1 MEYIII
7 TLLIVLIG
15 LVAYL
20 NFNKKPEKKE
30 DTLEVD
36 KKRISD
42 LENELKEK
50 MGIIIELEKRNS
62 TLIERNKF
70 LQQKIDENSK
80 KEAEEK
86 ARLTQEFENL
96 ANKILNENS
105 DKFQKQNKKEIDTL
119 LKPLND
125 KIKEFQERVE
135 TTNKEDIERNTSL
148 ITQIENLQKLN
159 NQLSSDATNL
169 TKALKG
175 ESKTQGDWG
184 EYQLE
189 VLLEKVGL
197 KKETHFS
204 TQGGYRDED
213 GNLKKPDFIINLPDN
228 KHLIIDSK
236 VSLTAYESYYNQE
249 DKTLKEVA
257 LKKHLESIKKHYKEL
272 GNKDYPSLYD
282 INTPDFVLMFVP
294 IEPALLT
301 AFNNDPNLFLDALD
315 KNVVLVSNSTLLAT
329 LSTVASVWK
338 QDDQKKNAL
347 EIAKAGGLLYDK
359 FEGFVSDLMEVGKKI
374 NSSQTSYQAA
384 MSKLTEGKGNLIMQV
399 ERLKGLGAKTQKKI
413 PQKLID
419 RAENE

>member
-15 LVAYL
+15 LAYL
-20 NFNKKPEKKE
+20 NFNKKPEEKE
-30 DTLEVD
+30 GNSEAD
-36 KKRISD
+36 KKKISD
-42 LENELKEK
+42 LGDELKEK
-50 MGIIIELEKRNS
+50 MKMIIELEKSNS
-62 TLIERNKF
+62 TLTERNTAINKT
-70 LQQKIDENSK
+70 LLESK
-80 KEAEEK
+80 EKEKEEK
-86 ARLTQEFENL
+86 ERLTQEFENL
-96 ANKILNENS
+96 ANKILHENS

-125 KIKEFQERVE
+125 KIKEFQEKVE
-135 TTNKEDIERNTSL
+135 STNKEDIQRNSSL
-148 ITQIENLQKLN
+148 ITQIESLQKLN
-159 NQLSSDATNL
+159 TQLSTDATNL

-213 GNLKKPDFIINLPDN
+213 GNLKKPDFVINLPDN

-236 VSLTAYESYYNQE
+236 VSLTAYENYYNEE
-249 DKTLKEVA
+249 DKILKEIA
-257 LKKHLESIKKHYKEL
+257 LKKHLDSIKKHYKEL
-272 GNKDYPSLYD
+272 EEKDYPGLYD

-301 AFNNDPNLFLDALD
+301 AFNHDSNLFLDALD

-338 QDDQKKNAL
+338 QENQKNNAL

-359 FEGFVSDLMEVGKKI
+359 FEGFVKDLLEIGTKI
-374 NSSQTSYQAA
+374 NASQTSYTAA
-384 MSKLTEGKGNLIMQV
+384 MEKLTNKSGNLIWQV
-399 ERLKGLGAKTQKKI
+399 ERLKTLGAKTKKSI

>member
-15 LVAYL
+15 LAYL
-20 NFNKKPEKKE
+20 NFIKKPEEKE
-30 DTLEVD
+30 DNSEAD
-36 KKRISD
+36 KKKISD
-42 LENELKEK
+42 LGDELKEK
-50 MGIIIELEKRNS
+50 MTMIIELEKSNS
-62 TLIERNKF
+62 TLTERNTAINKT
-70 LQQKIDENSK
+70 LLESK
-80 KEAEEK
+80 EKEKEEK
-86 ARLTQEFENL
+86 ERLTQEFENL
-96 ANKILNENS
+96 ANKILHENS

-125 KIKEFQERVE
+125 KIKEFQEKVE
-135 TTNKEDIERNTSL
+135 STNKEDIQRNSSL
-148 ITQIENLQKLN
+148 ITQIESLQKLN
-159 NQLSSDATNL
+159 TQLSTDATNL

-236 VSLTAYESYYNQE
+236 VSLTAYENYYNEE
-249 DKTLKEVA
+249 DKILKEIA
-257 LKKHLESIKKHYKEL
+257 LKKHLDSIKKHYKEL
-272 GNKDYPSLYD
+272 EEKDYPGLYD

-301 AFNNDPNLFLDALD
+301 AFNHDGNLFLDALD

-338 QDDQKKNAL
+338 QENQKNNAL

-359 FEGFVSDLMEVGKKI
+359 FEGFVKDLLEIGTKI
-374 NSSQTSYQAA
+374 NASQTSYTAA
-384 MSKLTEGKGNLIMQV
+384 MEKLTNNSGNLIWQV
-399 ERLKGLGAKTQKKI
+399 ERLKTLGAKTKKSI